1 MEAPAGSTL
10 RSYLADHF
18 KPAAWAATASGEGV
32 WDDALLTRHFI
43 DTFGVTMKV
52 EENLYSF
59 KYDQVRLVW
68 CA

>member
-10 RSYLADHF
+10 RAYLADRF
-18 KPAAWAATASGEGV
+18 KPAAWVASASGDGV

-59 KYDQVRLVW
+59 KYDQVRLVL
-68 CA
+68 C